1 MRVWCKA
8 FALAGLHSNSRLWE
22 SVACKPRDSGQ
33 MRRVLEW
40 VVSREQHIRRPS
52 LQTPREM
59 ELPQLLP
66 LWGLMTSAFV
76 TVRSL
81 LRCGAMLGFAWQGL

>member
-1 MRVWCKA
+1 MCVCKA
-8 FALAGLHSNSRLWE
+8 FALAGLHSTSGLWE
-22 SVACKPRDSGQ
+22 SVACEPRDSGQ

-40 VVSREQHIRRPS
+40 VVSRKQHIRRLS
-52 LQTPREM
+52 LQTPGEM

-76 TVRSL
+76 TVRGL
-81 LRCGAMLGFAWQGL
+81 LRCGATLGFAGQGC